1 MYLLIFKNN
10 KHQFSFYINSAKKKI
25 VIGGNDGE
33 IMFPAEMKG
42 YELVLRKEFDMNSKK
57 YKWMLYPSSREF
69 MCNDKIVEQGM
80 FFDFEDTLSI
90 KDFSFR
96 FSENSSFFY
105 SSLPQNNIPVGNTLI
120 IEEEKTEIKTVVF
133 DFEGKKRAFA
143 FSEGR
148 ELKIGR
154 KNADVILK
162 HSEVSSLHLLF
173 SMTNGRLFFWNKG
186 KNGTFINGVKV
197 ENGELNEGRYRFIIA
212 GKYEL
217 LISVEREKSAESFYK
232 GSLAPYFERIESWV
246 YQTDLFSKHPII
258 LITGESGS
266 GKEIFAEFT
275 HDISKRKGPFVTFN
289 AAAVPETLVES
300 ELFGTAKGGFTD
312 ATDKNGGFLNADK
325 GTLFLDEIAEMPV
338 NLQSKLLRVLEDWQ
352 IKRVGESGNG
362 KKVNVMVVLATNVN
376 LEKAIE

>member
-1 MYLLIFKNN
+1 
-10 KHQFSFYINSAKKKI
+10 
-25 VIGGNDGE
+25 
-33 IMFPAEMKG
+33 
-42 YELVLRKEFDMNSKK
+42 
-57 YKWMLYPSSREF
+57 
-69 MCNDKIVEQGM
+69 
-80 FFDFEDTLSI
+80 
-90 KDFSFR
+90 
-96 FSENSSFFY
+96 
-105 SSLPQNNIPVGNTLI
+105 LPQNNIPVGNTLI

-376 LEKAIE
+376 LKKAIEEGTFRKDLYFRISTLHIHIPPLRKRKEDIIPLAKHLFYSMKGTEISFTEDAKKSLLEYEWPGNVRELKSVMTQFAYSGKDIFDKDDFFI